1 MRKIRGHVT
10 EMMIGD
16 LHREMS
22 RILDGVSRANDRRRE
37 MTETGGEMR
46 VRPVEGRSV
55 TGVAVDQTSVTL
67 VGAEVHRRGM
77 IEVDQAGVVV
87 EVAAAAVATTGDAT
101 TGIVRDATTS
111 TVETSTAGIGTP
123 ETWTAV
129 LRETV
134 ILTVAIV
141 TWTEGLAIGT
151 TTSHHVT
158 AILTEV
164 HETTIDETEIL
175 SVRHRGTEIETQTVI
190 VTVGGKGTGTLI
202 AQDLEII
209 QGILIGR
216 ETPTTVLLASRMT
229 TEGAMIVA

>member
-101 TGIVRDATTS
+101 TGIVRDA

-216 ETPTTVLLASRMT
+216 ETPTTVLLASRTT
-229 TEGAMIVA
+229 TEGVMIVA

>member
-46 VRPVEGRSV
+46 VHPVEGRSV

-111 TVETSTAGIGTP
+111 TVGIGTP

-216 ETPTTVLLASRMT
+216 ETPTTVLLASRTT